1 MAFSE
6 QGNKKTHYTKDVIK
20 EHLKGT
26 YINGLCS
33 DFTPIPPLENPECAF
48 RPIAGYNIGQ

>member
-6 QGNKKTHYTKDVIK
+6 QRNKKAHYTKDVIK

-33 DFTPIPPLENPECAF
+33 DFTPIPSLENPKCAF